1 MEDWKCKAKYL
12 YFEKHEPIIEVA
24 RLVGRTRQT
33 VAAYLRTLPWWEDE
47 QEYRKNESQ
56 KRRKRAKR
64 IWDQLN
70 RVTNADV
77 QRDHFT
83 AVAELSA
90 EKYH

>member
-1 MEDWKCKAKYL
+1 MDWKKRAEYL
-12 YFEKHEPIIEVA
+12 YYEKHEPIIEVA
-24 RLVGRTRQT
+24 RCVNKTRQT
-33 VAAYLRTLPWWEDE
+33 VSAYLQTLPEWENE
-47 QEYRKNESQ
+47 QEFRKDESQ

-70 RVTNADV
+70 RVTDADV